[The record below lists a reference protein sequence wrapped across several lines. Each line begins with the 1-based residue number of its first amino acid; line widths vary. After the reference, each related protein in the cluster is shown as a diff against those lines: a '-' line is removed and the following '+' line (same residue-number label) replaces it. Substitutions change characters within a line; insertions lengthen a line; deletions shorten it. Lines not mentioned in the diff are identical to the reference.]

1 MIHHVL
7 GLIIFT
13 IHLTCLQ
20 KTNGTF
26 MYIVMY
32 TAIIQIRFNICNW
45 KIFLKAVTEVSKV
58 QMQDK

>member
-20 KTNGTF
+20 KTNRTF
-26 MYIVMY
+26 MYI
-32 TAIIQIRFNICNW
+32 AIIQIRFNICNW